1 MAQKKKTNNLGF
13 KSSTKAT
20 TGAYNAKNKVRIAQE
35 ALEKQKT
42 KVNDLKI
49 DYKTAVAQYNS
60 TLNKQVKPSSAQR
73 ASVIVSGNE
82 LVRGRNTKG
91 RISQAVTDRSRT
103 ASRAEGIL
111 NRENKKIK

>member
-1 MAQKKKTNNLGF
+1 MAKKKTTNNLGM

-35 ALEKQKT
+35 ALEKQKER
-42 KVNDLKI
+42 VNNLKI
-49 DYKTAVAQYNS
+49 NYKTAVALYNQS
-60 TLNKQVKPSSAQR
+60 LNKQEKPSR
-73 ASVIVSGNE
+73 ASVTVAGNE
-82 LVRGRNTKG
+82 LIRGRNTKG

-103 ASRAEGIL
+103 ASRASGIL